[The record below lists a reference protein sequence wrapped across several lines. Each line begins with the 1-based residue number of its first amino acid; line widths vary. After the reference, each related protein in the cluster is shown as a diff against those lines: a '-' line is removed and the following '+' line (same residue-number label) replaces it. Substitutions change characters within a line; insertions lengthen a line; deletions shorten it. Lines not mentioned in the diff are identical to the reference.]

1 MLANYLDIPHKR
13 KYNNTIVITKGAK
26 IPKISFYYYNST
38 KPENC
43 QERTDKMSVGKNV
56 RKYREESGLDQTEL
70 ASKAGITQ
78 MMISHIETGR
88 KIPSVAVLADIAKA
102 LNCTMDDLVAD

>member
-1 MLANYLDIPHKR
+1 MRKNNLDIPQKR
-13 KYNNTIVITKGAK
+13 KYNNTIVINKGIK
-26 IPKISFYYYNST
+26 IPKISFYYYDTT
-38 KPENC
+38 KRVKC
-43 QERTDKMSVGKNV
+43 QERIDKMSVGKNV
-56 RKYREESGLDQTEL
+56 RKYREESGLNQTEL

-78 MMISHIETGR
+78 IMISHIETGR